1 MKTETQVVF
10 SMTLCGNQQKHKA
23 TVLDLQVQMTNTEH
37 QTSMLLFTLNMLYL
51 PSTPFAVLILIYKTV
66 MGLQASCQGT
76 ARIHLANAGI
86 LLLASIKN
94 QDEKEE
100 PGGHF

>member
-1 MKTETQVVF
+1 
-10 SMTLCGNQQKHKA
+10 
-23 TVLDLQVQMTNTEH
+23 
-37 QTSMLLFTLNMLYL
+37 
-51 PSTPFAVLILIYKTV
+51 

-86 LLLASIKN
+86 LLLAPIKN

-100 PGGHF
+100 LGGHFWAKASAQGVQTL

>member
-10 SMTLCGNQQKHKA
+10 SMTLYGNQQNHGA

-37 QTSMLLFTLNMLYL
+37 QTSTLQFTLNML

-86 LLLASIKN
+86 LLLAPIKN